1 MNSFISWVG
10 GKKLLRKE
18 IIKKFP
24 KEEIEKYVEPF
35 GGAIGAARAA
45 LAAAFICGKAEP
57 GKVGFQ

>member
-24 KEEIEKYVEPF
+24 KEEIEK
-35 GGAIGAARAA
+35 
-45 LAAAFICGKAEP
+45 L
-57 GKVGFQ
+57 